1 MDRTGSARQSLTP
14 AVLHVLVALA
24 DGPAHGYAIMKAAED
39 AAGFVMGPGT
49 VYGTLS
55 RLEASGLVEETRGP
69 PDARPSR
76 RYWRMTAAG
85 RAALRDESARLA
97 ALADMV
103 RAKNLVPS
111 R

>member
-1 MDRTGSARQSLTP
+1 MGRTGSARPPLTP
-14 AVLHVLVALA
+14 AVFHVLVALA
-24 DGPAHGYAIMKAAED
+24 DGPAHGYAIMKAAEE

-55 RLEASGLVEETRGP
+55 RLEESGLVEETSGP
-69 PDARPSR
+69 RDARQRR

-85 RAALRDESARLA
+85 RAALRAESVRLA
-97 ALADMV
+97 ALADLV
-103 RAKNLVPS
+103 RAKKLVPV